1 MSLIY
6 LNKLKSN
13 FTFQK
18 ARTQPQS
25 LDNDDSIQFQP
36 RSTVASFQSSQR
48 SSAFEVYRKPTPRD
62 STSPPDSF
70 TKTGD
75 RSLNE
80 PHSRPLGLYKN
91 DSKNLNDVMC
101 HLKDQNQILN
111 TICSD
116 LSDELLT
123 LQQKKAELLAKI
135 ECDVNNGNNSS
146 GLVINKE
153 TNNQSI
159 V

>member
-1 MSLIY
+1 MNSS
-6 LNKLKSN
+6 KSI

-36 RSTVASFQSSQR
+36 RSTIPSFQSSQR

-62 STSPPDSF
+62 SASPPDSLA
-70 TKTGD
+70 KAGD
-75 RSLNE
+75 RSFNE
-80 PHSRPLGLYKN
+80 SHSRSLGLYKN

-101 HLKDQNQILN
+101 HLKEQNHLLN
-111 TICSD
+111 TLCSD

-123 LQQKKAELLAKI
+123 VQQKKAELLAKI
-135 ECDVNNGNNSS
+135 ECDVNNGNNGS
-146 GLVINKE
+146 GLLVINKE